1 MKVLQWE
8 WRAWEETWKNNIWCL
23 HVCYAN
29 EVINSCGLKTR
40 VSIQCCIS
48 EPSQEAV
55 RTAHCSRLP
64 RSSAFEVRRLNRCEE
79 HLVSSHFYAHGDFIL
94 TSKEASCVYK
104 GENSLLWC
112 LYLSTSIRIFF
123 LLMKMAEFT
132 LKTVCDETW
141 CQVVVAIIIIYIIN
155 NNICI
160 YSINIY
166 LFIIIRTYLYNI
178 FICNINIFNIYLHEN

>member
-8 WRAWEETWKNNIWCL
+8 WRGCEEAWKNNIRCV
-23 HVCYAN
+23 HVFYAN
-29 EVINSCGLKTR
+29 EVIDCCCLKTR
-40 VSIQCCIS
+40 VSLQCCIS

-104 GENSLLWC
+104 GENSLFWC
-112 LYLSTSIRIFF
+112 PYLSTSIRIFF
-123 LLMKMAEFT
+123 LLMKVAEFT
-132 LKTVCDETW
+132 LKTLTVCDETW
-141 CQVVVAIIIIYIIN
+141 CQVVVTIIIIYIIN

-166 LFIIIRTYLYNI
+166 LFIIIRTY
-178 FICNINIFNIYLHEN
+178 

>member
-8 WRAWEETWKNNIWCL
+8 WRGCEEAWKNNIRCV
-23 HVCYAN
+23 HVFYAN
-29 EVINSCGLKTR
+29 EVIDCCCLKTR
-40 VSIQCCIS
+40 VFLQCCIS

-104 GENSLLWC
+104 GENSLFWC
-112 LYLSTSIRIFF
+112 PYLSTSIRIFF
-123 LLMKMAEFT
+123 LLMKDR
-132 LKTVCDETW
+132 KS
-141 CQVVVAIIIIYIIN
+141 VV
-155 NNICI
+155 
-160 YSINIY
+160 
-166 LFIIIRTYLYNI
+166 
-178 FICNINIFNIYLHEN
+178 